1 MCLCCVNLC
10 FLKRGGGDGIQPER
24 LNAEG
29 DSLRALSRGWSVSVT
44 PGIPSSP
51 RKASERRESS
61 SRGSRYSRSSHNGG
75 RHDTEGYASLH
86 PRLRATRS
94 ARAFDLS
101 GCAAAIFWP
110 IGLFLYNRDVVV
122 VTYRF
127 LQNQAQ
133 IFTLL
138 WLSVPC
144 KCYLCFLLHWWCS
157 SRPGFWGLDGRGAWD
172 YLNSA
177 LILLQMSMLR
187 CWPINLLACGP

>member
-10 FLKRGGGDGIQPER
+10 FLQRGGGDGIQPER

-75 RHDTEGYASLH
+75 RHDTEGFASLH
-86 PRLRATRS
+86 PRLRATRF

-101 GCAAAIFWP
+101 GRAYGNFLTQIFTDLGELSQHCVYRC
-110 IGLFLYNRDVVV
+110 IVCVICVFIQRDVVV
-122 VTYRF
+122 ITYRF
-127 LQNQAQ
+127 LQK
-133 IFTLL
+133 IR
-138 WLSVPC
+138 
-144 KCYLCFLLHWWCS
+144 H
-157 SRPGFWGLDGRGAWD
+157 R
-172 YLNSA
+172 
-177 LILLQMSMLR
+177 
-187 CWPINLLACGP
+187 